1 MKKITIF
8 LSALVLLISSG
19 CSGQSDDLSVNETAS
34 EETTKTV
41 SVTISQVSEEES
53 VEESHLPDGISED
66 KKGFLKFI
74 SYSGKISAVFP
85 DKFNTLCSGYTPTDG
100 IYLQTSDGKAT
111 LQLEY
116 VENKGITKNSLV
128 DYLKETYPDASIY
141 INDEK
146 NVICKVKMKDSQ
158 DNVVYSYLKAI
169 VDDNGYKS
177 AILFFKEAEMKNYE
191 TVFSKI
197 KI

>member
-1 MKKITIF
+1 M
-8 LSALVLLISSG
+8 
-19 CSGQSDDLSVNETAS
+19 
-34 EETTKTV
+34 
-41 SVTISQVSEEES
+41 
-53 VEESHLPDGISED
+53 
-66 KKGFLKFI
+66 
-74 SYSGKISAVFP
+74 
-85 DKFNTLCSGYTPTDG
+85 
-100 IYLQTSDGKAT
+100 
-111 LQLEY
+111 QLEY